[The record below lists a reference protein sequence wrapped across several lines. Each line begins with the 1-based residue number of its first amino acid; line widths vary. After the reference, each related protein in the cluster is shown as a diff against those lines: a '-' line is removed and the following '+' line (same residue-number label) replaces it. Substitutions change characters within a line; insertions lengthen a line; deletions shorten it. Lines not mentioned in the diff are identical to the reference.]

1 MPRPRPGAPRFA
13 GDILA
18 RNQRK
23 DFMRTTSWLL
33 TSSLCAAIS
42 FGVVSC
48 QSTGGGRP
56 SSSAGETEKQPPAG
70 ARVAELRAKLRDPDM
85 SVRLKAVEE
94 LGPMAESSP
103 EAVDAL
109 MEAVSDSD
117 PMVRR
122 FVAYGLSDVKAPS
135 AAVIVALTKL
145 LRDAELE
152 PRQAAALAL
161 SKLAPR
167 VEADSVR
174 DLAAALAAAT
184 ADKDEMV
191 RTSALMAVGALGAP
205 GALQVPAVKA
215 ALERALKDPNAQ
227 IREAASSSIGQLGPG
242 VPGTVALLIKAL
254 ADPVHDVR
262 KHAVVALEK
271 MGPEAAP
278 ATKALARQLR
288 GKEIYLRVFAADAL
302 AAIGPGARAALP
314 ELKALVKRG
323 WKGLEKSQEMEAKQ
337 LPHAVAKA
345 IASIEGK
352 PAPKEAA
359 AAPAPPPEPAAS
371 APVKV
376 STGKAVVKGHIS
388 DANTGDFDL
397 VDGIAWPAGSRH
409 TVVYVVSKPIASSA
423 IAASP
428 CPMTMARA
436 LTVVRNAG
444 WIELTMDPAG
454 KSDYFGAGAAFGGSG
469 RESEVGGN
477 YWSSTLKKAAGRVSG
492 TVEHEGKKA
501 AFEFDL
507 PVSSPK
513 AAEVSESDRMAG
525 AQAGANTPAP
535 TAQAMVAAYRAAH
548 AAALKKDWNALLGA
562 LGFDAKVTAAIRKLP
577 GIDADLAVFADRF
590 LKPGTAGE
598 TDVREGHG
606 YVGGEGVNSKGAK
619 FLNYY
624 FWTTCEGKVVLHMIG
639 ENPQ

>member
-1 MPRPRPGAPRFA
+1 MRMTSRL
-13 GDILA
+13 LA
-18 RNQRK
+18 V
-23 DFMRTTSWLL
+23 
-33 TSSLCAAIS
+33 SLCVAAALT
-42 FGVVSC
+42 VVSC
-48 QSTGGGRP
+48 SSTRARQASRP
-56 SSSAGETEKQPPAG
+56 EAETRAQDPAV
-70 ARVAELRAKLRDPDM
+70 ARVAELRARLKDPDM

-94 LGPMAESSP
+94 LGPMAESSA

-109 MEAVSDSD
+109 MEAISDPD

-135 AAVIVALTKL
+135 GAVIVALTKL
-145 LRDAELE
+145 LRETEME
-152 PRQAAALAL
+152 PRHAAVMALY
-161 SKLAPR
+161 KLAPR

-174 DLAAALAAAT
+174 DLAAALAAAA

-191 RTSALMAVGALGAP
+191 RTQALMALGALGAP
-205 GALQVPAVKA
+205 GALQVPAVKT

-227 IREAASSSIGQLGPG
+227 IREAASASIGQLGPG
-242 VPGTVALLIKAL
+242 VPGTIALLIEAL

-288 GKEIYLRVFAADAL
+288 GREIYLRVFAADAL
-302 AAIGPGARAALP
+302 AAIGPGAKAALP
-314 ELKALVKRG
+314 ELKALQ
-323 WKGLEKSQEMEAKQ
+323 KSGYKDIAKSPEMEAKQ
-337 LPHAVAKA
+337 LPHAVARA

-352 PAPKEAA
+352 PAPKEPAA
-359 AAPAPPPEPAAS
+359 EPAPSPEPAAS

-376 STGKAVVKGHIS
+376 SAGKAVVQGHIA

-454 KSDYFGAGAAFGGSG
+454 KSDYFGSGMAFGGSG

-477 YWSSTLKKAAGRVSG
+477 YWSSTLTKAAGRASG
-492 TVEHEGKKA
+492 SVEHEGKKA

-525 AQAGANTPAP
+525 AQAGAGTPAP
-535 TAQAMVAAYRAAH
+535 TAEAMVAAYRAAH
-548 AAALKKDWNALLGA
+548 AAALKKDWNGLLA
-562 LGFDAKVTAAIRKLP
+562 AIGFNPKTTAAIRKLP

-590 LKPGTAGE
+590 LKPGTPGE

-619 FLNYY
+619 YLNYY
-624 FWTTCEGKVVLHMIG
+624 FWTTCEGKPILLMIG